1 METNGPLR
9 PADAAIARA
18 KQQLIGLI
26 RAAHRAAQRR
36 DPTGLAR
43 AVAALVPLVSEALTI
58 DLTAIIDL
66 APRDLEL
73 ATTRWSHLSKL
84 LA

>member
-1 METNGPLR
+1 METYGPLG

-18 KQQLIGLI
+18 RQRMVGLI

-43 AVAALVPLVSEALTI
+43 AVAALVPLVNEALTI
-58 DLTAIIDL
+58 DLTAIVDL
-66 APRDLEL
+66 APRDLDL
-73 ATTRWSHLSKL
+73 ATTRWGHLSKL